1 MISSSCR
8 QFKLRKK
15 GKRNETQNNN
25 NKKKEGE
32 GAGRESKRYAV
43 KKETQQQVAIY
54 NHNIVKDRGTV
65 IVEEESKRYA
75 KERQRER
82 ETERERQRDIMESV

>member
-1 MISSSCR
+1 MRHKTIIT
-8 QFKLRKK
+8 RKRREK
-15 GKRNETQNNN
+15 GLE
-25 NKKKEGE
+25 
-32 GAGRESKRYAV
+32 
-43 KKETQQQVAIY
+43 QVAIY

-82 ETERERQRDIMESV
+82 DRETLWRACKESVCMYIYILYIYILRERERERERVQGDRRYMRV